1 MIRAVLFDMDGTLLD
16 TERVSRVSWN
26 RTFDE
31 MGIEIDRE
39 YLYHSISGMTM
50 NAIRAF
56 FEKEY
61 GADFPFEEV
70 RERRYE
76 RLVKLIE
83 TDGALRKAGV
93 PEIFY
98 ELKNMGIR
106 LAVASSS
113 REYWVRK
120 CMGHAGVDVTV
131 FDALMTGEKVERSKP
146 DPEIFLRAAQMLGVA
161 PEECIVAEDS
171 KNGILAGHAA
181 GMKTVMIPDLM
192 PATEE
197 LIPLLWARID
207 SLEELP
213 TLIEKFNLESEN
225 T

>member
-1 MIRAVLFDMDGTLLD
+1 MIRAVLFDMDGTLID
-16 TERVSRVSWN
+16 TEPLYRVLWKRAIEEMGWTLDFERFFQRVSGMNVQDMRAACLEMYGE
-26 RTFDE
+26 RFPFDEIRARRREYLSEWLTTNTPPLKAGVAQILPMLRE
-31 MGIEIDRE
+31 MGI
-39 YLYHSISGMTM
+39 
-50 NAIRAF
+50 
-56 FEKEY
+56 K
-61 GADFPFEEV
+61 
-70 RERRYE
+70 
-76 RLVKLIE
+76 
-83 TDGALRKAGV
+83 
-93 PEIFY
+93 
-98 ELKNMGIR
+98 
-106 LAVASSS
+106 LAVATSSGEAYA
-113 REYWVRK
+113 RGLLRQTGIDPW
-120 CMGHAGVDVTV
+120 
-131 FDALMTGEKVERSKP
+131 FDAYVTGDMVERGKP